1 MAKTNTTTISI
12 GIQGDGFAGGT
23 AGTYSNAQS
32 NGGGLPPT
40 SVTTSNGFTAVTVPA
55 TALGFT
61 IVPPPGSAVTK
72 ILKGVTGDTGVALAP
87 NLPTSVPLTAG
98 LIASFGL
105 TCNGIET
112 VTVFWQ

>member
-12 GIQGDGFAGGT
+12 GIQGDGFAGST
-23 AGTYSNAQS
+23 NGTYSNAQS
-32 NGGGLPPT
+32 NGAGLPPS
-40 SVTTSNGFTAVTVPA
+40 SVVTSNGSTTVTIPG
-55 TALGFT
+55 TALGYI

-72 ILKGVTGDTGVALAP
+72 ILKGVAGDTGVNLAP
-87 NLPTSVPLTAG
+87 NLPTSVPLTAA
-98 LIASFGL
+98 LQASFVL